1 MGPWP
6 LVIAISGQRGE
17 DGATLREVDNF
28 SRIHRVCGHISEHIK
43 KVNSQL
49 SMLWA
54 WSAVQD
60 DYECSR
66 LKGRGRK
73 RR

>member
-28 SRIHRVCGHISEHIK
+28 SRIHRVCGHISQHIK
-43 KVNSQL
+43 KAKFSVVDA
-49 SMLWA
+49 MG
-54 WSAVQD
+54 VVR
-60 DYECSR
+60 CT
-66 LKGRGRK
+66 G
-73 RR
+73 